1 VAYISKRNRRKERE
15 KQTAADNRSELI
27 AAGFKRRDLLKM
39 GLLTSAGM
47 LIPKKGLS
55 AHPMTRSGFPMD
67 DDEPNSPDTTP
78 FVENMPRLQVL
89 PTSAVATLGPPP
101 QKLPNNAAGEAR
113 TEPHQ
118 AFEQFP
124 PQRYYHMSEQ
134 AGLVSMAPPGELP
147 LQPIWGFAPIVN
159 GVTGNAITP
168 GPMIVERYGPQG
180 VPQQGSVLLR
190 LRNNLPANNGGFGL
204 PSVTTHLHNGHT
216 PLESDGFPCFFM
228 ERGQFYDHHYP
239 NVLAGVNSTHIPQG
253 GDIQEAMAT
262 LWYHDHRIDHT
273 AENTYKGL
281 AGTYILFNEFDTGD
295 ENTGF
300 KLPSFGDG
308 QNPLTSFDIYM
319 VFNDKV
325 FDNETGLLKFDLF
338 NTDGILGDKF
348 LVNGKIQPVLHVSPR
363 RYRFRWLN
371 TGPSRFYQMFLLGP
385 NNSTKS
391 FWQIS
396 TDGNLMEKPVQ
407 VNSSRFSVA
416 ERVDVIVD
424 FTADA
429 GKTFFIENRLEQD
442 DGRGPDGDVLGAGQ
456 GDKILK
462 IVVDGPVVPDNSI
475 NPALIT
481 QFYGFPNTAD
491 APRITRTFRF
501 ERGNGQWQVNGKLV
515 GDCEDPNDI
524 RFAIKRNSVEKW
536 IFQNNSGG
544 WQHPIHMHFEEFQTL
559 SINGQAP
566 KNSGLI
572 EKGRKD
578 VFRLEHNMEAVVYF
592 RFRDF
597 IGKLPIHCHNVV
609 HEDHAMMVLG
619 RINDVGDNKT
629 EP

>member
-1 VAYISKRNRRKERE
+1 MPYISKRNRRREKE
-15 KQTAADNRSELI
+15 KQTAAKNRQELI
-27 AAGFKRRDLLKM
+27 AAGFRRRDLMKM
-39 GLLTSAGM
+39 GLLTTAGM

-55 AHPMTRSGFPMD
+55 AHPRSRSGLLLD
-67 DDEPNSPDTTP
+67 DDEPNSPETTA
-78 FVENMPRLQVL
+78 FAENMPRLQVL
-89 PTSAVATLGPPP
+89 QPVPALFPAP
-101 QKLPNNAAGEAR
+101 QKLPNTGAGEAR

-118 AFEQFP
+118 AFDQFP
-124 PQRYYHMSEQ
+124 PLRYYQLSEEL
-134 AGLVSMAPPGELP
+134 GSVFMAPIGELP
-147 LQPIWGFAPIVN
+147 AQPIWGFN
-159 GVTGNAITP
+159 GITP
-168 GPMIVERYGPQG
+168 GPMIVERYGVLGSPQN
-180 VPQQGSVLLR
+180 GSVLVR
-190 LRNNLPANNGGFGL
+190 IKNNLPLNNGGFGL
-204 PSVTTHLHNGHT
+204 PSTTTHLHNGHT
-216 PLESDGFPCFFM
+216 PLESDGFPCFFK
-228 ERGQFYDHHYP
+228 ERNQFYDHHYP
-239 NVLAGVNSTHIPQG
+239 NVYAGVNSTHIAQG
-253 GDIQEAMAT
+253 GDIKEAMHS

-300 KLPSFGDG
+300 RLPSFGDG

-319 VFNDKV
+319 VFNDKH

-371 TGPSRFYQMFLLGP
+371 TGPSRFYQMFVLGP

-407 VNSSRFSVA
+407 VNSARFSVA

-424 FTADA
+424 FTNQA
-429 GKTFFIENRLEQD
+429 GKTFYLENRLEQD
-442 DGRGPDGDVLGAGQ
+442 DGRGPDGDVASAGQ

-462 IVVDGPVVPDNSI
+462 IIVDGPQVQDNSI
-475 NPALIT
+475 DPALIT
-481 QFYGFPNTAD
+481 QFYGFPTTTD

-524 RFAIKRNSVEKW
+524 RFAIKRNTVERW
-536 IFQNNSGG
+536 VFQNNSGG

-559 SINGQAP
+559 TINGQAP
-566 KNSGLI
+566 SNSGLI
-572 EKGRKD
+572 TKGRKD
-578 VFRLEHNMEAVVYF
+578 VFRLEHNMEARVFF

-597 IGKLPIHCHNVV
+597 IGKFPLHCHNVV

-629 EP
+629 QP

>member
-1 VAYISKRNRRKERE
+1 MAYVSRRNRKRE
-15 KQTAADNRSELI
+15 KEKETAANNRRELI

-55 AHPMTRSGFPMD
+55 AYPVTRSGLVLP
-67 DDEPNSPDTTP
+67 DDEPNSPPTTP
-78 FVENMPRLQVL
+78 FVENMPRLSVL
-89 PTSAVATLGPPP
+89 APVASLTPAPTAA
-101 QKLPNNAAGEAR
+101 PNTAAGEAR
-113 TEPHQ
+113 TVAHQ
-118 AFEQFP
+118 AFAQFP
-124 PQRYYHMSEQ
+124 PLRYYEMSQQ
-134 AGLVSMAPPGELP
+134 AGLVSVAPFNELP
-147 LQPIWGFAPIVN
+147 LQPIWGFN
-159 GVTGNAITP
+159 GVTP
-168 GPMIVERYGPQG
+168 GPMIVERYGVLG
-180 VPQQGSVLLR
+180 SPQQGSILVR
-190 LRNNLPANNGGFGL
+190 QRNNLPFDNGGFGL

-239 NVLAGVNSTHIPQG
+239 NVLAGINSTHPG
-253 GDIQEAMAT
+253 TGDIKEAMST

-300 KLPSFGDG
+300 RLPSFGDG

-325 FDNETGLLKFDLF
+325 FDNQTGLLKFDLF

-371 TGPSRFYQMFLLGP
+371 TGPSRFYQMFVLGP

-407 VNSSRFSVA
+407 VTSSRFSVA

-424 FTADA
+424 FTGQA
-429 GKTFFIENRLEQD
+429 GKTFYLENRLEQD
-442 DGRGPDGDVLGAGQ
+442 DGRGPTGDVLGAGQ
-456 GDKILK
+456 GTKILK
-462 IVVDGPVVPDNSI
+462 IVVDGSVVADNSI

-481 QFYGFPNTAD
+481 QFYGFPNTTD

-501 ERGNGQWQVNGKLV
+501 ERGNGQWQINGQFV
-515 GDCEDPNDI
+515 GDCDDPNDI
-524 RFAIKRNSVEKW
+524 RFAIKRNTVEKW

-559 SINGQAP
+559 TLNGQAP
-566 KNSGLI
+566 KNSGII
-572 EKGRKD
+572 ERGRKD
-578 VFRLEHNMEAVVYF
+578 VLRLEHNMEAVVYF

-597 IGKLPIHCHNVV
+597 LGKFPLHCHNVV

-619 RINDVGDNKT
+619 QIDDVGDNNT
-629 EP
+629 QP

>member
-1 VAYISKRNRRKERE
+1 MAYLSKRNRRREKE
-15 KQTAADNRSELI
+15 KQTAANNRRELI
-27 AAGFKRRDLLKM
+27 AAGFKRRDLMKM
-39 GLLTSAGM
+39 GLLTTAGM

-55 AHPMTRSGFPMD
+55 AHPRSRSGFLLD
-67 DDEPNSPDTTP
+67 DDEPNSPETTP
-78 FVENMPRLQVL
+78 FQENMPRLTVL
-89 PTSAVATLGPPP
+89 APVASLTPPP
-101 QKLPNNAAGEAR
+101 TIAPNTAAGEAR
-113 TEPHQ
+113 TVPHQ
-118 AFEQFP
+118 AFAQFP
-124 PQRYYHMSEQ
+124 PQRFYEMSEQ
-134 AGLVSMAPPGELP
+134 EGLVSMAPPGELP
-147 LQPIWGFAPIVN
+147 LQPIWGFN
-159 GVTGNAITP
+159 GITP
-168 GPMIVERYGPQG
+168 GPMIVERYGTLGSPQN
-180 VPQQGSVLLR
+180 GSVLLR
-190 LRNNLPANNGGFGL
+190 LRNNLPVNNGGFGL
-204 PSVTTHLHNGHT
+204 PSVTSHLHNGHT

-239 NVLAGVNSTHIPQG
+239 NVYAGINSTHPG
-253 GDIQEAMAT
+253 TGDIKEAMHT

-300 KLPSFGDG
+300 RLPSFGDG
-308 QNPLTSFDIYM
+308 QNPLTNFDIYM

-371 TGPSRFYQMFLLGP
+371 TGPSRFYQMFVLGP
-385 NNSTKS
+385 NNTTKS

-424 FTADA
+424 FTNDA
-429 GKTFFIENRLEQD
+429 GKTFYLENRLEQD
-442 DGRGPDGDVLGAGQ
+442 DGRGPDGDVEEAGQ
-456 GDKILK
+456 GDKILQIK
-462 IVVDGPVVPDNSI
+462 VDGPPVPDNSI

-524 RFAIKRNSVEKW
+524 RFAIKRNTVEKW
-536 IFQNNSGG
+536 VFQNNSGG

-559 SINGQAP
+559 TINGNAP
-566 KNSGLI
+566 SNSGLI
-572 EKGRKD
+572 TKGRKD
-578 VFRLEHNMEAVVYF
+578 VFRLEHNMEAKVYF

-597 IGKLPIHCHNVV
+597 IGKLPLHCHNVV

-619 RINDVGDNKT
+619 QINDVGDNKT

>member
-1 VAYISKRNRRKERE
+1 MAYISKRNRRKEKE
-15 KQTAADNRSELI
+15 KQTASNNRAELI

-55 AHPMTRSGFPMD
+55 AHPLNTRGSFD

-78 FVENMPRLQVL
+78 WQDEMPRLTVL
-89 PTSAVATLGPPP
+89 QPVPLASLNPAP
-101 QKLPNNAAGEAR
+101 QKLPNTGAGEAR
-113 TEPHQ
+113 TVAHQ
-118 AFEQFP
+118 AWDDFP
-124 PQRYYHMSEQ
+124 PVRYYEMSQ
-134 AGLVSMAPPGELP
+134 HLANLRVAPEGELP
-147 LQPIWGFAPIVN
+147 LQPLWTFN
-159 GVTGNAITP
+159 GKVP
-168 GPMIVERYGPQG
+168 GPLIVERYGVLGNPQA
-180 VPQQGSVLLR
+180 GSVLLR

-239 NVLAGVNSTHIPQG
+239 NVYAGVKSTHQAQG
-253 GDIQEAMAT
+253 GDIREAMHT

-300 KLPSFGDG
+300 RLPSFGDG

-325 FDNETGLLKFDLF
+325 FDNQTGLVKFDLF

-348 LVNGKIQPVLHVSPR
+348 LVNGMIQPVLHVSPR

-371 TGPSRFYQMFLLGP
+371 TGPSRFYQLFVLGP

-396 TDGNLMEKPVQ
+396 TDGNLLEKPVQ

-424 FTADA
+424 FTNDA
-429 GKTFFIENRLEQD
+429 GKTFHLENRLEQD
-442 DGRGPDGDVLGAGQ
+442 DGRGPDGDVVGAGQ
-456 GDKILK
+456 GDKILR
-462 IVVDGPVVPDNSI
+462 IIVDGPPVADNSI
-475 NPALIT
+475 DPATIPAE
-481 QFYGFPNTAD
+481 QQVYFYQFPNTTD
-491 APRITRTFRF
+491 QERITRTFRF
-501 ERGNGQWQVNGKLV
+501 ERGDGQWQVNGKLV
-515 GDCEDPNDI
+515 GGCNQTP
-524 RFAIKRNSVEKW
+524 RFRIKRNSVEKW
-536 IFQNNSGG
+536 VFQNNSGG

-559 SINGQAP
+559 HINGNAP
-566 KNSGLI
+566 KSTGLI
-572 EKGRKD
+572 TRGRKD
-578 VFRLEHNMEAVVYF
+578 VFRLEHNMEAKVYF

-597 IGKLPIHCHNVV
+597 IGRIPLHCHNVV

-619 RINDVGDNKT
+619 LIDDTGDSKT
-629 EP
+629 QP

>member
-1 VAYISKRNRRKERE
+1 MAYISKRNRRKEKE
-15 KQTAADNRSELI
+15 KQTAANNRAELI

-39 GLLTSAGM
+39 GLLTSAGL

-55 AHPMTRSGFPMD
+55 AHPLNTRGSFD
-67 DDEPNSPDTTP
+67 DDEPNSPPTTP
-78 FVENMPRLQVL
+78 FSELMPRLPVL
-89 PTSAVATLGPPP
+89 QPVPLASLDPQPPAEP
-101 QKLPNNAAGEAR
+101 QPNEGEAR
-113 TEPHQ
+113 TVAHQ
-118 AFEQFP
+118 AFAQFP
-124 PQRYYHMSEQ
+124 PQRYYQLTEQ
-134 AGLVSMAPPGELP
+134 LGSVAMAPLNELP
-147 LQPIWGFAPIVN
+147 LQPIWGFN
-159 GVTGNAITP
+159 GITP
-168 GPMIVERYGPQG
+168 GPLIKERYGNLGDPG
-180 VPQQGSVLLR
+180 AGSILVR
-190 LRNNLPANNGGFGL
+190 IRNNLPETNGGFGL
-204 PSVTTHLHNGHT
+204 PSTTTHLHNGHT
-216 PLESDGFPCFFM
+216 PLESDGFPCFFK
-228 ERGQFYDHHYP
+228 ERGEFYDHHYP
-239 NVLAGVNSTHIPQG
+239 NVYAGINSTHPG
-253 GDIQEAMAT
+253 TGDIREAMHT

-281 AGTYILFNEFDTGD
+281 AGTYILFNERDTGD
-295 ENTGF
+295 ETTGF
-300 KLPSFGDG
+300 RLPSFGDG

-325 FDNETGLLKFDLF
+325 FDPVTRLLKFDLF

-396 TDGNLMEKPVQ
+396 VDGNLLERPVL

-424 FTADA
+424 FTNDA
-429 GKTFFIENRLEQD
+429 GKTFYIENRLEQQ
-442 DGRGPDGDVLGAGQ
+442 DGRGPTGDVLGAGQ

-462 IVVDGPVVPDNSI
+462 IVVDGPQVPDLSV
-475 NPALIT
+475 NPANIPPGVY
-481 QFYGFPNTAD
+481 FYEFPTTNET
-491 APRITRTFRF
+491 PRITRTFRF
-501 ERGNGQWQVNGKLV
+501 ERGDGQWQVNGQLV
-515 GDCEDPNDI
+515 GGCNNPP
-524 RFAIKRNSVEKW
+524 RFRIKRNSVEKW

-559 SINGQAP
+559 SINGNAP
-566 KNSGLI
+566 RTTGII

-578 VFRLEHNMEAVVYF
+578 VFRLEHNMEAKVFF

-597 IGKLPIHCHNVV
+597 IGRLPLHCHNVV

-619 RINDVGDNKT
+619 EIDDTGDNRT
-629 EP
+629 QP

>member
-1 VAYISKRNRRKERE
+1 MAHLSKRNRKREKER
-15 KQTAADNRSELI
+15 QTAAKNRREI
-27 AAGFKRRDLLKM
+27 FAAGLSRREMMKM

-47 LIPKKGLS
+47 LIAQKGLS
-55 AHPMTRSGFPMD
+55 ARPRTASGFAMVPD
-67 DDEPNSPDTTP
+67 DPQSPPTTP
-78 FVENMPRLQVL
+78 FVENMPRLSVL
-89 PTSAVATLGPPP
+89 APVAALTPVPTAA
-101 QKLPNNAAGEAR
+101 PNTAAGEAR
-113 TEPHQ
+113 TVAHQ
-118 AFEQFP
+118 AFAQFP
-124 PQRYYHMSEQ
+124 PQRFYEMSQ
-134 AGLVSMAPPGELP
+134 LQGLANVSPNLP
-147 LQPIWGFAPIVN
+147 AQPIWGFN
-159 GVTGNAITP
+159 GITP
-168 GPMIVERYGPQG
+168 GPMIVERYGVLGSPQN
-180 VPQQGSVLLR
+180 GSILVR
-190 LRNNLPANNGGFGL
+190 QRNNLPVNNGGFGL

-228 ERGQFYDHHYP
+228 ERGKFYDHHYP
-239 NVLAGVNSTHIPQG
+239 NVLAGVNSTHPG
-253 GDIQEAMAT
+253 TGDIKEAMSS

-300 KLPSFGDG
+300 RLPSFGDG

-325 FDNETGLLKFDLF
+325 FDEQTGLLAFDLF

-348 LVNGKIQPVLHVSPR
+348 LVNGKVQPVLHVSPR

-371 TGPSRFYQMFLLGP
+371 TGPSRFYQMFVLGP

-424 FTADA
+424 FTGQA
-429 GKTFFIENRLEQD
+429 GKTFYLENRLEQD
-442 DGRGPDGDVLGAGQ
+442 DGRGPTGDVLGAGQ
-456 GDKILK
+456 GQKILK
-462 IVVDGPVVPDNSI
+462 IVVDGPVVADNSI

-501 ERGNGQWQVNGKLV
+501 ERGNGQWQVNGQLV
-515 GDCEDPNDI
+515 GDCTDPNDI

-544 WQHPIHMHFEEFQTL
+544 WQHPVHMHFEEFQTL
-559 SINGQAP
+559 SINGVAP
-566 KNSGLI
+566 KNSGII
-572 EKGRKD
+572 ERGRKD
-578 VFRLEHNMEAVVYF
+578 VFRLEHNAQAVVYF

-597 IGKLPIHCHNVV
+597 VGKFPIHCHNVV

-619 RINDVGDNKT
+619 QINDVGDNKT
-629 EP
+629 QP

>member
-1 VAYISKRNRRKERE
+1 MAYISKRNLRKEKE
-15 KQTAADNRSELI
+15 KQTAANNRRELI

-55 AHPMTRSGFPMD
+55 ARPLNTRGSFD
-67 DDEPNSPDTTP
+67 DDEPNSPGTTP
-78 FVENMPRLQVL
+78 FQDLMPRLTVLQQVPL
-89 PTSAVATLGPPP
+89 ASLNPQPTQQP
-101 QKLPNNAAGEAR
+101 QPQFGEAR
-113 TEPHQ
+113 TVAHQ
-118 AFEQFP
+118 AFVDFP
-124 PQRYYHMSEQ
+124 PQRYYEMSEQ
-134 AGLVSMAPPGELP
+134 AGTALMAPQGELP
-147 LQPIWGFAPIVN
+147 PQTIWGFN
-159 GVTGNAITP
+159 GITP
-168 GPMIVERYGPQG
+168 GPLIVERYGVLGHPQD
-180 VPQQGSVLLR
+180 GSILLR
-190 LRNNLPANNGGFGL
+190 LRNNLPADNGGFGL
-204 PSVTTHLHNGHT
+204 PSVTEHLHNGHT

-239 NVLAGVNSTHIPQG
+239 NVYAGVKSTHQAQG
-253 GDIQEAMAT
+253 GDIKEALHT

-281 AGTYILFNEFDTGD
+281 AGAYILFNEFDTGN

-325 FDNETGLLKFDLF
+325 FDSVTGLLKFDLF

-371 TGPSRFYQMFLLGP
+371 TGPSRFYQHFLLGP

-396 TDGNLMEKPVQ
+396 TDGNLLERPVQ
-407 VNSSRFSVA
+407 VNSARISVA

-424 FTADA
+424 FTNDA
-429 GKTFFIENRLEQD
+429 GKTFYIEYRLEQQ
-442 DGRGPDGDVLGAGQ
+442 DGRGPTGNVLGAGQ
-456 GDKILK
+456 GTKILK
-462 IVVDGPVVPDNSI
+462 IMVDGPPVTDNSV
-475 NPALIT
+475 NPALIPPGT
-481 QFYGFPNTAD
+481 YFYGFPTTTD
-491 APRITRTFRF
+491 QERITRTFRF
-501 ERGNGQWQVNGKLV
+501 ERGNGQWQVNGQLV
-515 GDCEDPNDI
+515 GPCSAPP
-524 RFAIKRNSVEKW
+524 RFAIKRNTVEKW

-559 SINGQAP
+559 TLNGNP
-566 KNSGLI
+566 PSSTGLI
-572 EKGRKD
+572 TRGRKD
-578 VFRLEHNMEAVVYF
+578 VLRLEHNMEAKVFF

-597 IGKLPIHCHNVV
+597 VGRFPIHCHNVV

-619 RINDVGDNKT
+619 VIDDVGDNKT
-629 EP
+629 QP

>member
-1 VAYISKRNRRKERE
+1 MAYISKRNRRRE
-15 KQTAADNRSELI
+15 KDKEIAAKNRRELI

-39 GLLTSAGM
+39 GLLTTAGM

-55 AHPMTRSGFPMD
+55 ARPLTSAGFVD
-67 DDEPNSPDTTP
+67 DDPNSPPTTP

-89 PTSAVATLGPPP
+89 QPVAALTPAPTIA
-101 QKLPNNAAGEAR
+101 PNTAAGEAR
-113 TEPHQ
+113 TVAHQ
-118 AFEQFP
+118 AFAQFP
-124 PQRYYHMSEQ
+124 PQRFYEMSEHD
-134 AGLVSMAPPGELP
+134 ALVSMHPQLP
-147 LQPIWGFAPIVN
+147 LQTIWGFN
-159 GVTGNAITP
+159 GTTP
-168 GPMIVERYGPQG
+168 GPLIVERYGNLGSPG
-180 VPQQGSVLLR
+180 NGSVLLR
-190 LRNNLPANNGGFGL
+190 LRNNLPLNNGGFGL
-204 PSVTTHLHNGHT
+204 PSVTEHLHNGHT

-239 NVLAGVNSTHIPQG
+239 NVYAGINSTHPG
-253 GDIQEAMAT
+253 TGDIKEAMAT

-300 KLPSFGDG
+300 RLPSFGDG

-325 FDNETGLLKFDLF
+325 FDNQTGLLAFDLF

-371 TGPSRFYQMFLLGP
+371 TGPSRFYQLFVLGP

-407 VNSSRFSVA
+407 VNSARFSVA

-424 FTADA
+424 FTGQA
-429 GKTFFIENRLEQD
+429 GKTFYLENRLEQD
-442 DGRGPDGDVLGAGQ
+442 DGRGPSGDVVGAGQ

-462 IVVDGPVVPDNSI
+462 IVVDGPVVADNSI
-475 NPALIT
+475 NPANIT

-491 APRITRTFRF
+491 PPRITRTFRF
-501 ERGNGQWQVNGKLV
+501 ERGNGQWQINGQLV
-515 GDCEDPNDI
+515 GDCNNI

-536 IFQNNSGG
+536 KFQNNSGG

-559 SINGQAP
+559 SINGQPPA
-566 KNSGLI
+566 NSGLI
-572 EKGRKD
+572 TKGRKD
-578 VFRLEHNMEAVVYF
+578 VFRLEHNMEAIVYI
-592 RFRDF
+592 RIRDF
-597 IGKLPIHCHNVV
+597 VGKFPLHCHNVV

-619 RINDVGDNKT
+619 EINDVGDNKT
-629 EP
+629 QP

>member
-1 VAYISKRNRRKERE
+1 MAYISKRNRRRE
-15 KQTAADNRSELI
+15 KEKQIAANNRSELI

-55 AHPMTRSGFPMD
+55 AHPLTRSGFVLP
-67 DDEPNSPDTTP
+67 DDEPNSPNTTP

-89 PTSAVATLGPPP
+89 QPQPVASLGPAPT
-101 QKLPNNAAGEAR
+101 KLPNTAAGEAR

-118 AFEQFP
+118 AFDQFP

-134 AGLVSMAPPGELP
+134 LGSVSMAPPGELP
-147 LQPIWGFAPIVN
+147 PQPIWGFTPIVN
-159 GVTGNAITP
+159 GVIGNAVTP
-168 GPMIVERYGPQG
+168 GPMIVERYGPLG

-239 NVLAGVNSTHIPQG
+239 NVLAGVNSTHPG
-253 GDIQEAMAT
+253 TGDIKEAMST

-281 AGTYILFNEFDTGD
+281 AGTYILFNEFDTGN
-295 ENTGF
+295 ETTGF
-300 KLPSFGDG
+300 RLPSFGDG

-325 FDNETGLLKFDLF
+325 FDNQTGLLKFDLF

-363 RYRFRWLN
+363 RYRFRWLD
-371 TGPSRFYQMFLLGP
+371 TGPSRFYQMFVLGP
-385 NNSTKS
+385 NNSTKL

-424 FTADA
+424 FTNDA
-429 GKTFFIENRLEQD
+429 GNTFFLENRLEQD
-442 DGRGPDGDVLGAGQ
+442 DGRGPTGDVLAAGQ
-456 GDKILK
+456 GQKILK

-501 ERGNGQWQVNGKLV
+501 ERGNGQWQVNGQLV
-515 GDCEDPNDI
+515 GDCADPNDI

-559 SINGQAP
+559 TLNGQAP
-566 KNSGLI
+566 RNTAPI
-572 EKGRKD
+572 ERGRKD
-578 VFRLEHNMEAVVYF
+578 VLRLEHNMEAVVYF

-597 IGKLPIHCHNVV
+597 IGKFPLHCHNVV

-629 EP
+629 QP

>member
-1 VAYISKRNRRKERE
+1 MAYISKRNRKKEKE
-15 KQTAADNRSELI
+15 KQVAANNRRELI

-55 AHPMTRSGFPMD
+55 AHPRTRSGFALD
-67 DDEPNSPDTTP
+67 DDEPDSPDTTP
-78 FVENMPRLQVL
+78 FQENMPRLPVL
-89 PTSAVATLGPPP
+89 QPVASLTPAP
-101 QKLPNNAAGEAR
+101 QKNPNTAAGEAR
-113 TEPHQ
+113 TVPHQ
-118 AFEQFP
+118 AFDQFP
-124 PQRYYHMSEQ
+124 PLRYYELSEQ
-134 AGLVSMAPPGELP
+134 LGSVLMAPAGELP
-147 LQPIWGFAPIVN
+147 PQPIWGFN
-159 GVTGNAITP
+159 GVTP
-168 GPMIVERYGPQG
+168 GPMIVERYGVLGSPQN
-180 VPQQGSVLLR
+180 GSVLLR
-190 LRNNLPANNGGFGL
+190 IRNNLPVNNGGFGL
-204 PSVTTHLHNGHT
+204 PSTTTHLHNGHT
-216 PLESDGFPCFFM
+216 PLESDGFPCFFK
-228 ERGQFYDHHYP
+228 ERNKFYDHHYP
-239 NVLAGVNSTHIPQG
+239 NVYAGVNSTHAAQG
-253 GDIQEAMAT
+253 GDIREAMHT

-300 KLPSFGDG
+300 RLPSFGDG

-319 VFNDKV
+319 VFNDKH
-325 FDNETGLLKFDLF
+325 FDNDTGLLKFDLF

-371 TGPSRFYQMFLLGP
+371 TGPSRFYQMFVLGP
-385 NNSTKS
+385 NNTTKS

-396 TDGNLMEKPVQ
+396 TDGNLLEKPVQ
-407 VNSSRFSVA
+407 VTSSRFSVA

-424 FTADA
+424 FTGQA
-429 GKTFFIENRLEQD
+429 GKTFYLENRLEQD
-442 DGRGPDGDVLGAGQ
+442 DGRGPDGDVVGAGQ

-462 IVVDGPVVPDNSI
+462 IVVDGPVVADNSI
-475 NPALIT
+475 DPATIPAN
-481 QFYGFPNTAD
+481 QPVYFYAFPNTVD
-491 APRITRTFRF
+491 PPRITRTFRF
-501 ERGNGQWQVNGKLV
+501 ERGNGQWQVNGQLV
-515 GDCEDPNDI
+515 GNCNNI
-524 RFAIKRNSVEKW
+524 RFDIKRNSVEKW

-559 SINGQAP
+559 TINGQAP
-566 KNSGLI
+566 AGTGLI
-572 EKGRKD
+572 TRGRKD

-597 IGKLPIHCHNVV
+597 VGKIPLHCHNVV

-619 RINDVGDNKT
+619 KISDVGDNKT
-629 EP
+629 QP